1 MTKLKDKIKNALDE
15 SRMLILG
22 AQILLGFQ
30 YRAVLEKQF
39 EFLPSSSQYLQLV
52 ALVILLGAIALIM
65 APGAYH
71 RIVYKGEDCQDLHE
85 FTTTVMD
92 IALLPF
98 IAALG
103 IDLYVMLGRFTGG
116 WPAIVLAAS
125 VTVLALLLWYGLE
138 LLGRRR
144 HWDKDVRNKSEKGS
158 ENEMPQ
164 TALRD
169 KVEHVLTEAR
179 VVLPGAQA
187 LLGFQF
193 ITMLMEGFDKLPESS
208 KYVHAISLIVM
219 AVTVVLLMAPA
230 AYHRMVEHGENT
242 EHFHRVASLLVVL
255 AMIPLPIAIA
265 GDFYVVMQ
273 KVTGSAP
280 FAIIASATILIF
292 FYLLWFGFT
301 AYRRAQITQERA

>member
-1 MTKLKDKIKNALDE
+1 
-15 SRMLILG
+15 
-22 AQILLGFQ
+22 
-30 YRAVLEKQF
+30 
-39 EFLPSSSQYLQLV
+39 
-52 ALVILLGAIALIM
+52 
-65 APGAYH
+65 
-71 RIVYKGEDCQDLHE
+71 
-85 FTTTVMD
+85 
-92 IALLPF
+92 
-98 IAALG
+98 
-103 IDLYVMLGRFTGG
+103 
-116 WPAIVLAAS
+116 
-125 VTVLALLLWYGLE
+125 
-138 LLGRRR
+138 
-144 HWDKDVRNKSEKGS
+144 
-158 ENEMPQ
+158 MPQ

-280 FAIIASATILIF
+280 FAIIASATILLF

-301 AYRRAQITQERA
+301 TYRRAQITDERA

>member
-1 MTKLKDKIKNALDE
+1 
-15 SRMLILG
+15 
-22 AQILLGFQ
+22 
-30 YRAVLEKQF
+30 
-39 EFLPSSSQYLQLV
+39 
-52 ALVILLGAIALIM
+52 
-65 APGAYH
+65 
-71 RIVYKGEDCQDLHE
+71 
-85 FTTTVMD
+85 
-92 IALLPF
+92 
-98 IAALG
+98 LG
-103 IDLYVMLGRFTGG
+103 IDLYVMLGRFLGRG
-116 WPAIVLAAS
+116 WAVFLAGS
-125 VTVLALLLWYGLE
+125 VALLALLLWYGIE
-138 LLGRRR
+138 LIGRRR

-158 ENEMPQ
+158 ENEMPK

-193 ITMLMEGFDKLPESS
+193 ITMLMEGFDKLPEPS

-242 EHFHRVASLLVVL
+242 EHFHGVASVLVVL

-273 KVTGSAP
+273 KVTSSAP
-280 FAIIASATILIF
+280 LAIVVSATILLF

-301 AYRRAQITQERA
+301 TYRRAQITEERA